1 MKFRLLQHKLRYDT
15 FERVNNKGADQTVR
29 MRRLVCAF
37 AVHIFSR
44 RDPTIYVDLADG
56 DTVDRDGLLYILQVC
71 AHAYGR
77 QSLH

>member
-1 MKFRLLQHKLRYDT
+1 M
-15 FERVNNKGADQTVR
+15 NNKGADQTVR

-44 RDPTIYVDLADG
+44 RNPKIYVDLADG

-71 AHAYGR
+71 AHAYAR
-77 QSLH
+77 LYYKPSLNGNMPAGSAS

>member
-1 MKFRLLQHKLRYDT
+1 MND
-15 FERVNNKGADQTVR
+15 KGADQTVR

-56 DTVDRDGLLYILQVC
+56 DTVDRDGLLYILLVC
-71 AHAYGR
+71 AHEYARLIAFIEWKYANR
-77 QSLH
+77 VCELS

>member
-1 MKFRLLQHKLRYDT
+1 
-15 FERVNNKGADQTVR
+15 

-37 AVHIFSR
+37 AVRIFSR

-71 AHAYGR
+71 AHVYAR
-77 QSLH
+77 LSLHWMEICQQGLRVKLK

>member
-1 MKFRLLQHKLRYDT
+1 M
-15 FERVNNKGADQTVR
+15 NNKGADQTVR

-44 RDPTIYVDLADG
+44 RDLDLADG

-71 AHAYGR
+71 AHAYAR
-77 QSLH
+77 LYDKPSLNGNMPAGSAS